1 MTRKKA
7 EILAFDVIVPAVCPF
22 VVGLAVGSVGDMFS
36 FWTAVA
42 LIFIFATLYLIYEW
56 RNKNRLRAG
65 VIAVGLMAFSVI
77 QYFRRAPI
85 VIGAIAMPG
94 PDIGGLK
101 RAGIEW
107 LPQYTETVV
116 ELANPPGSGDYTDV
130 DIEIGTSDLIHE
142 VGETSSLK
150 CVSLYGAQFLKVHK
164 IRCPLLPDGGT
175 IQLAV
180 MTVIQINTP
189 FNTPFGQPPPQA
201 FVIPPQPP
209 SLLTVHLKYNRG
221 KRPYS
226 KEYSTDPRR
235 EIIKN

>member
-65 VIAVGLMAFSVI
+65 VIAVGLMAFSGI

-107 LPQYTETVV
+107 SPQYTETVV

-164 IRCPLLPDGGT
+164 IRCPLLPDGET

-189 FNTPFGQPPPQA
+189 FGQPPHRH
-201 FVIPPQPP
+201 
-209 SLLTVHLKYNRG
+209 SLFHL
-221 KRPYS
+221 S
-226 KEYSTDPRR
+226 RR
-235 EIIKN
+235 AW